1 MANDKRPLRPL
12 NPIIGCNRKRSPGMI
27 QLSPLI
33 KFTIP
38 SLCPS
43 SSSWSNIDTHSSAK
57 LNPLQFFSLIKS
69 WYQFNG
75 IPELFLRLCFFV
87 TSRSI
92 ILLLLLLLLLVL
104 SSPATKDR
112 LSSELSRRARILD
125 GGLRY
130 SLRRV
135 PWVAGWSAMD
145 PLLRSSLWSYLS
157 RRPWMDALFYA
168 RQDRQFPCSQLYYTY
183 YITLSFASNFLIV
196 FQCATNDGTP
206 LHSSSYAHKA
216 IIMYICGGV
225 NK

>member
-1 MANDKRPLRPL
+1 MANEKRPLRPL

-43 SSSWSNIDTHSSAK
+43 SSSWSTIDTHSSAK

-92 ILLLLLLLLLVL
+92 ILLLLLLLLVL

-112 LSSELSRRARILD
+112 LSSELSQRALESWMVDWDIHYDVFHEWLAGVQWIPFYGLVYGPIYLGGHGWMRCFMRDRI
-125 GGLRY
+125 GNFH
-130 SLRRV
+130 
-135 PWVAGWSAMD
+135 AAN
-145 PLLRSSLWSYLS
+145 
-157 RRPWMDALFYA
+157 
-168 RQDRQFPCSQLYYTY
+168 
-183 YITLSFASNFLIV
+183 YIIHT
-196 FQCATNDGTP
+196 T
-206 LHSSSYAHKA
+206 
-216 IIMYICGGV
+216 
-225 NK
+225 